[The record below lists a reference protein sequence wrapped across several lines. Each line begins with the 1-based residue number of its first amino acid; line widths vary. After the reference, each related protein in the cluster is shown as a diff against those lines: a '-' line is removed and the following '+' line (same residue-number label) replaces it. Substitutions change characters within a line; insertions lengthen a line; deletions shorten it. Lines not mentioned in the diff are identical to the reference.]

1 MSLQNSPGFDQ
12 VKYDG
17 ESDSSVPKKGRRRVW
32 GIIIVLFLILISLVF
47 INYRGRAEINALR
60 GRGSVSGFVVD
71 EKGNAVNAEIILA
84 GTDLRTM
91 TDETGK
97 FLLTDIPEGQRVLV
111 VGYDLTGWEYPVT
124 VIAGQ
129 TMEIGRISVVTTQ
142 TPD

>member
-12 VKYDG
+12 VKYDD
-17 ESDSSVPKKGRRRVW
+17 ESDSSVPKKGRRGVW
-32 GIIIVLFLILISLVF
+32 VIIIVLFLILISLVF
-47 INYRGRAEINALR
+47 INYGGGTEINALR

-71 EKGNAVNAEIILA
+71 EKGNAVKAEIILA

-91 TDETGK
+91 TDETGG

-129 TMEIGRISVVTTQ
+129 TMEIGQISVVTTQ